1 MLRNN
6 LPVIIV
12 SFYTD
17 QPSWG
22 KIVEHRKLGIHIPIK
37 SLTANKLIASIRLA
51 LTDEIKNN
59 ILTVGQ
65 AIRNENGL
73 ENAVNEIEKYFDGQ
87 ENMAPNI
94 DNYK

>member
-1 MLRNN
+1 
-6 LPVIIV
+6 
-12 SFYTD
+12 
-17 QPSWG
+17 
-22 KIVEHRKLGIHIPIK
+22 
-37 SLTANKLIASIRLA
+37 
-51 LTDEIKNN
+51 
-59 ILTVGQ
+59 LTVGQ